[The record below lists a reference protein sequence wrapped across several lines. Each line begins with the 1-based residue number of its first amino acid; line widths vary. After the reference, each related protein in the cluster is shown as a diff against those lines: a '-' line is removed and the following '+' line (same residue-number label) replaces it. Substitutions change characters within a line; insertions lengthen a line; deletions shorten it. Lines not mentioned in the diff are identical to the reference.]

1 MDRHSTRHEQI
12 VRPIMEEHRF
22 TVGSRF
28 VSSRAVKA
36 TIAGVWLAVI
46 GGWTWYLRAS
56 GQSPVDWLQGLVD
69 TASGAW
75 WAIPAFVLAYLA
87 RPLLLFPASLLT
99 IAAGILFGPVVGVPV
114 ALAAATAS
122 AFVAFQ
128 IGKTFSPAAVRD
140 GDGATVIDRWS
151 GRMRDESFLTVM
163 LMRLAYLPYDLVN
176 YAAGFLRINAGAFV
190 AATALG
196 SLPGTVSFVLAGASL
211 KRLDPGLDGFDPMV
225 FAASLAI
232 FAVSIAISK
241 VVQRRAVPA

>member
-1 MDRHSTRHEQI
+1 MEQQ
-12 VRPIMEEHRF
+12 RF
-22 TVGSRF
+22 TVGSRV

-46 GGWTWYLRAS
+46 GGWAWYLRAS

-122 AFVAFQ
+122 AFVAYL
-128 IGKTFSPAAVRD
+128 IGTTFSPAAMHD
-140 GDGATVIDRWS
+140 GGGATVLDRWA
-151 GRMRDESFLTVM
+151 GRMRDESFLTVL

-176 YAAGFLRINAGAFV
+176 YAAGFLRIDRSAFV

-196 SLPGTVSFVLAGASL
+196 SLPGTVSFVLAGASV
-211 KRLDPGLDGFDPMV
+211 KRLDAGLDGFDPMV

-232 FAVSIAISK
+232 FTVSMAVS
-241 VVQRRAVPA
+241 

>member
-1 MDRHSTRHEQI
+1 MDRHSTRREQI
-12 VRPIMEEHRF
+12 VEPLMEQRRC
-22 TVGSRF
+22 TAGSRV
-28 VSSRAVKA
+28 VSSRAAKA

-46 GGWTWYLRAS
+46 SGWTWYLRAS
-56 GQSPVDWLQGLVD
+56 RQSPVDWLQGLVD
-69 TASGAW
+69 AASGAW

-99 IAAGILFGPVVGVPV
+99 IAAGILFGPVVGIPV
-114 ALAAATAS
+114 AIVAATGS

-128 IGKTFSPAAVRD
+128 IGKTFSPTAVRA

-163 LMRLAYLPYDLVN
+163 LMRLAFLPYDLVN
-176 YAAGFLRINAGAFV
+176 YSAGFLRINAGAFV

-196 SLPGTVSFVLAGASL
+196 SLPGTISFVLAGASL
-211 KRLDPGLDGFDPMV
+211 QRLDAGLDGFDPKV
-225 FAASLAI
+225 FAASLAL

-241 VVQRRAVPA
+241 VVQRQAVPS